1 VFDAEVHRLLADPD
15 VLEVMVVA
23 GREVWFETRSGIR
36 RGGTLSDG
44 EFAPLV
50 ERLLRRTGRRID
62 LASPT
67 VEARL
72 ADGSRLC
79 AVLPPVAVD
88 GGVLCVRKFAATA
101 LRIADFADPAQ
112 EELLRSFVRDRR
124 NIVVSGA
131 TSSGKT
137 SLLGALGGHVS
148 PDERVVVLED
158 TTELRFA
165 LPHVVRLQSRQP
177 SAEGRGAVTM
187 EHLVRTALR
196 LRPDRLIVGEVRGS
210 EVLDMLLALNT
221 GHDGSWTTCHANS
234 PHDARRRIIGMALRA
249 GGGWTRRTVE
259 ELLDGALDVI
269 VHLSPPPGRRVVSI
283 TDLQNRTSC

>member
-1 VFDAEVHRLLADPD
+1 MFDGEVSRLIADPE
-15 VLEVMVVA
+15 VLEVMVTG
-23 GREVWFETRSGIR
+23 GRQVWFETRGGLH
-36 RGGTLSDG
+36 RGGQLADG
-44 EFAPLV
+44 EFVTLV
-50 ERLLRRTGRRID
+50 ERLLRRTGRRVD

-88 GGVLCVRKFAATA
+88 GGALCIRKFATSR
-101 LRIADFADPAQ
+101 LRLDDFADAADR
-112 EELLRSFVRDRR
+112 ETLRSLVRARR

-137 SLLGALGGHVS
+137 SLLVALSSEV
-148 PDERVVVLED
+148 DAAERIVVLED
-158 TTELRFA
+158 TTELDFD
-165 LPHVVRLQSRQP
+165 LPHLVRLQSRPP
-177 SAEGRGAVTM
+177 SAEGRGSVTL

-196 LRPDRLIVGEVRGS
+196 LRPDRLVVGEVRGP

-234 PHDARRRIIGMALRA
+234 PLDARRRIIGMALRA
-249 GGGWTRRTVE
+249 GGGWNRSTVE
-259 ELLDGALDVI
+259 ELLAGAIDVF
-269 VHLSPPPGRRVVSI
+269 VHLSPPPRRRVVSI
-283 TDLQNRTSC
+283 TEARAIAA

>member
-1 VFDAEVHRLLADPD
+1 MFDAEVSRLLADPE
-15 VLEVMVVA
+15 VLEVMVT
-23 GREVWFETRSGIR
+23 GGSQVWFETRGGLH
-36 RGGTLSDG
+36 RGGRLAEG
-44 EFAPLV
+44 EFAVVV
-50 ERLLRRTGRRID
+50 ERLLRRTGRRVD

-88 GGVLCVRKFAATA
+88 GGVLCIRKFAAA
-101 LRIADFADPAQ
+101 RLRLGDFADDDQ
-112 EELLRSFVRDRR
+112 CETLRSLVRTRR

-137 SLLGALGGHVS
+137 SLLVALSSEVD

-158 TTELRFA
+158 TTELDFD
-165 LPHVVRLQSRQP
+165 LPHQVRLQSRPP
-177 SAEGRGAVTM
+177 SAEGRGSVTM

-196 LRPDRLIVGEVRGS
+196 LRPDRLVVGEVRGA

-234 PHDARRRIIGMALRA
+234 PVDARKRIIGMALRA
-249 GGGWTRRTVE
+249 GGGWNRATVE
-259 ELLDGALDVI
+259 DLLAGAVDVF
-269 VHLSPPPGRRVVSI
+269 VHLSPPPLRRVVSI
-283 TDLQNRTSC
+283 TEAREVAA